1 MNRRRFLVAA
11 GGVGLTAGSAYVAT
25 EGLPGTDAE
34 AALPRRVETLDAPGS
49 TAGEAVVPRPDAV
62 TVVDLFATWC
72 APCDDQLAI
81 LDSVRGEYPEVSFVS
96 VTNERLGDTLTRA
109 DLVDWWGD
117 HGGAWTLGV
126 DPGSDLLAAFG
137 ANGLPYVAI
146 ADADGAIAYGR
157 SGLVGATEL
166 RERLDALD

>member
-1 MNRRRFLVAA
+1 VNRRRFLAA
-11 GGVGLTAGSAYVAT
+11 ASGVGLTAGSAYVAT
-25 EGLPGTDAE
+25 EGLPGTDAD

-49 TAGEAVVPRPDAV
+49 TGGEATVTTPDAV

-81 LDSVRGEYPEVSFVS
+81 IDRVRGEYDDVSFVS
-96 VTNERLGDTLTRA
+96 VTNERLGDTLTRE
-109 DLVDWWGD
+109 DLVAWWRE

-146 ADADGAIAYGR
+146 VDADGTVAHGQ
-157 SGLVGATEL
+157 SGLMDADEL
-166 RERLDALD
+166 RARLDALA